1 MACRLNEQVFAS
13 PADHGGRC
21 KPSEG
26 RTHRFSERK
35 TMEKVNEIL
44 IADRNPHIRG
54 FLKRELSACGYNVR
68 LAENGKAL
76 LRLLYSCIRIDLLV
90 LDPDFPGVDA
100 NVLARKIV
108 DRVPQVP
115 VVLYCIRGADDLT
128 DFTAGNV
135 FHVEKNGQSI
145 EILKEV
151 INAILIGSGIHAPF
165 SLKKQR

>member
-1 MACRLNEQVFAS
+1 MN
-13 PADHGGRC
+13 G
-21 KPSEG
+21 
-26 RTHRFSERK
+26 RK

-76 LRLLYSCIRIDLLV
+76 LKLMYSHIRIDLLV

-100 NVLARKIV
+100 NVMARKII
-108 DRVPQVP
+108 DRVPQLP
-115 VVLYCIRGADDLT
+115 VVLYCIRGTDALS

-145 EILKEV
+145 EVLKEV
-151 INAILIGSGIHAPF
+151 IHAILIGDSIDAPF
-165 SLKKQR
+165 SLKRQG